1 MEAYR
6 YELTTYSFKHANDS
20 ESHFRQKWN
29 TFTDKDKAKWDN
41 NVNRYLFSKVRGD
54 ATGSIKT
61 HRDATVNNVLKEL
74 KKPLLEIQ
82 QEAKKE
88 LQLAKKDEYKSP
100 AFAMRNE
107 APLRDL
113 VDNFLKGSLGKSSTR
128 DPKTKEYTYRGSE
141 KIRAQHQDYFTE
153 SFGYDAPKDTDF
165 RSMARALYRG
175 TNVASISAQQGISQD
190 EIDTLLSLHDTDPD
204 LFRELVAQKFE
215 NLKSDNRRPAAV
227 KLPDESP
234 HSAYTTN
241 RGMDYINRFY
251 ANHDKRF
258 GLTPSEVATTFYA
271 TSGSMQTPSFTPHSA
286 FRMGNQYPSPIGP
299 ISLPFA
305 ATNPFPPLNPLNI
318 PQYKYPTPS
327 KRIFPTVQAA
337 QQAAKNWALYGSI
350 NTPSYYATSG
360 PMQTPS
366 FPAHT
371 PFPYGHQY
379 PQPIGP
385 SPQRPYTYPVN
396 RPDLRNKDEHTIA
409 KVLPMLVRPTINL
422 IKSLGNMAAESAKA
436 TQAMSVLSSAL
447 GNPFEEGTLEGIT
460 QWGGSFGDM
469 SGSFISGVGG
479 MLGGVG
485 EGVGRMANNAMMGD
499 KADVNTNA
507 TSGGKGT
514 GLGKAAGI
522 FSAVTGI
529 VGAYL
534 GGVGQSISAGWSI
547 ANGLLRS
554 INKATL
560 KIMDT
565 TPIFKTIKDIL
576 NLSFTMAFLPAMTL
590 LQGKMLPI
598 FVDLLNKAVV
608 FGQQFAQEFLPYIP
622 GLVESFQGV
631 IKHVVDFFANNKEN
645 LAQMVAG
652 MVALLPDMMEL
663 QLGLIK
669 LFVDNRQKILD
680 VADRT
685 IEALQAF
692 TDQGLLDAVL
702 DLAGQTADFIKNW
715 GVPLAKATLA
725 LAKFFVGSFEGILE
739 PIADTLDHNNKA
751 ADAIQKGDFVSAAV
765 HSGMAIN
772 HLNPTNMISDVA
784 VGFAKGV
791 AGMFGVHFATG
802 GYVPATPGGVPA
814 IIGEGGEGEYVI
826 PESKLNSIGGLTIV
840 FSGNVYGMND
850 FKQQVR
856 SIMNEYTTKANFR

>member
-1 MEAYR
+1 MVFDMAKQISVRTFDLKYLSSDQFIKDVMEAYR
-6 YELTTYSFKHANDS
+6 YELTSYSFKHANDS
-20 ESHFRQKWN
+20 ESYFRQKWN
-29 TFTDKDKAKWDN
+29 KMPDKDKAGWDN
-41 NVNRYLFSKVRGD
+41 NVNKYLFSKVRGN

-82 QEAKKE
+82 KEAKKE
-88 LQLAKKDEYKSP
+88 LQLSKKDEYKSP

-107 APLRDL
+107 SPLRDL
-113 VDNFLKGSLGKSSTR
+113 VDKFLKDSLGKSSTR

-141 KIRAQHQDYFTE
+141 KIRAQHEDYFKE
-153 SFGYDAPKDTDF
+153 SFGYDAPKDIDF
-165 RSMARALYRG
+165 RSIARALYRG
-175 TNVASISAQQGISQD
+175 TGIASISAQQGISQD
-190 EIDTLLSLHDTDPD
+190 EIDTILALHDTDPD
-204 LFRELVAQKFE
+204 LFRELAAQKFE
-215 NLKSDNRRPAAV
+215 NLKSDSRRPAAV
-227 KLPDESP
+227 RLPDESP

-241 RGMDYINRFY
+241 RGMDYINKFF

-258 GLTPSEVATTFYA
+258 GLTPSGATAPFGTNTALPVPFTPSGAA
-271 TSGSMQTPSFTPHSA
+271 TSPFNNYRERAAQPFTVYDSIRKIVEDSRKRASIIPPSRAVANPDYYMGGSMP
-286 FRMGNQYPSPIGP
+286 
-299 ISLPFA
+299 
-305 ATNPFPPLNPLNI
+305 NPLMVYKGGEVLPPEYEQGGWRNI
-318 PQYKYPTPS
+318 TPPT
-327 KRIFPTVQAA
+327 K
-337 QQAAKNWALYGSI
+337 
-350 NTPSYYATSG
+350 
-360 PMQTPS
+360 
-366 FPAHT
+366 
-371 PFPYGHQY
+371 
-379 PQPIGP
+379 
-385 SPQRPYTYPVN
+385 
-396 RPDLRNKDEHTIA
+396 KDKEKDKSEDTIA
-409 KVLPMLVRPTINL
+409 KVLPLLVRPLINL
-422 IKSLGNMAAESAKA
+422 VKSLGAIASEASKAGDALAAMHSI
-436 TQAMSVLSSAL
+436 L
-447 GNPFEEGTLEGIT
+447 GNPFEESTLEGIS
-460 QWGGSFGDM
+460 QWGATFGGM
-469 SGSFISGVGG
+469 SGSFVSNVGG
-479 MLGGVG
+479 MLGSVG
-485 EGVGRMANNAMMGD
+485 EGFGRMANNAAMGD
-499 KADVNTNA
+499 KADDTTA
-507 TSGGKGT
+507 GTKPSGAGK
-514 GLGKAAGI
+514 GLGKGAAVV
-522 FSAVTGI
+522 SAVTGI

-534 GGVGQSISAGWSI
+534 SGVGQSISAGWGI
-547 ANGLLRS
+547 ATKLLSS

-560 KIMDT
+560 KIMST
-565 TPIFKTIKDIL
+565 TPLFKTIKDIL

-608 FGQQFAQEFLPYIP
+608 FGQEFAQEFLPYVP
-622 GLVESFQGV
+622 DLVESFQGV
-631 IKHVVDFFANNKEN
+631 VKHVVDFFANNKEA

-702 DLAGQTADFIKNW
+702 ELAGLTVEFIKTW
-715 GVPLAKATLA
+715 GVPLAKAA
-725 LAKFFVGSFEGILE
+725 IAIAKFFIGSFEGILE
-739 PIADTLDHNNKA
+739 PIADALDHNNKA
-751 ADAIQKGDFVSAAV
+751 ADAIQKGDYLSATV

-772 HLNPTNMISDVA
+772 KMTPTNMIGSVA
-784 VGFAKGV
+784 TGFVKGI
-791 AGMFGVHFATG
+791 AGAFGIHFASG